1 MEYVIAVFIMILAD
15 VISGFLKALKNGEIK
30 SSVMKDGLISKAGE
44 VFIVIFSLIVDYLT
58 PLININI
65 GIPVLQAISIY
76 ICIMELASVIENI
89 GAINPALAGKLK
101 DIFHDFTN
109 DEGIENGKEDNI
121 EDKS

>member
-15 VISGFLKALKNGEIK
+15 IISGFLKALKQGDIK

-101 DIFHDFTN
+101 NIFHDFTN
-109 DEGIENGKEDNI
+109 EDENGKQENI